1 MMSALFSSLFLAA
14 ISLLGVTGERLTA
27 RAHFDA
33 NNVRLGDPMI
43 LMIDF
48 VGNAEFEKLHPPP
61 LSRAVDRTVWKV
73 DDASAK
79 TDTYRTARRLIYRV
93 RPLKEGVL
101 TFPSLSFSYALA
113 SAGTNVVVATSPVP
127 VHVKPGTQAALV
139 GLDADLESLPMPDGI
154 HVALATDPGDETRFR
169 WEKACRAPT
178 AVAFAAF
185 DFPEARL
192 NEAACHILEGNWAKA
207 MRLYAR
213 LEWRLGQTPEIERG
227 IVAALAR
234 KEGSAAVELP
244 VWRTA
249 FRPVLRFAWQGR
261 VLVLALALTALT
273 LVFWLCGRLI
283 RLFVCLG
290 AILVF
295 SSAEAQQSLDPFA
308 EMEQMMERMR
318 QNMQTTM
325 GGFSFN
331 GARQPRVKI
340 TARLETNKSEIRVGD
355 AFEFIVSLESPKSTT
370 LEQIRLTPSERFGM
384 TVTGQVENL
393 ADGKTENPSNVVR
406 RLAIPVRYDVPFK
419 GAVSFRIDGM
429 ASGRQELGGA
439 QSRRSFSFSQSFA
452 AATPPVRLDVKPL
465 PTDGQPADFLGAV
478 GTDFTLRQTI
488 DRTRVE
494 TNDVVIVTCVLDYRG
509 YVPIEAVPN
518 ALELDEKRAV
528 WQSYFIADG
537 APHVP
542 PVEFVYY
549 DAAKKSYERV
559 TAKGPKLSYVTR
571 AREDVAETVAV
582 DALATRAGELLK
594 LRFAPSASAPL
605 VGTVPKPLTPPTPCE
620 TCGAWSRIITPTHAG
635 WVRTEELK

>member
-1 MMSALFSSLFLAA
+1 MMSAFFSSLFLAA
-14 ISLLGVTGERLTA
+14 ISLAGVTGERLTA

-43 LMIDF
+43 LMVDF
-48 VGNAEFEKLHPPP
+48 VGTADFATLHPPA
-61 LSRAVDRTVWKV
+61 LSRAVDRKIWKV

-79 TDTYRTARRLIYRV
+79 TDTHRTARRLTYRV

-101 TFPSLSFSYALA
+101 EFPALSFAYADA
-113 SAGTNVVVATSPVP
+113 SDGTEVVVSTKPVP
-127 VHVKPGTQAALV
+127 VHVKPGAQAALA
-139 GLDADLESLPMPDGI
+139 GLDADLDGLPMPDGI
-154 HVALATDPGDETRFR
+154 RVALASDPGDETRFR
-169 WEKACRAPT
+169 WEKACRKPT
-178 AVAFAAF
+178 AAAFAAF

-192 NEAACHILEGNWAKA
+192 NEAACHVLEGNWAKA
-207 MRLYAR
+207 IRVYSL
-213 LEWRLGQTPEIERG
+213 LEWRIGQTPEIEHG
-227 IVAALAR
+227 LVAALAR
-234 KEGSAAVELP
+234 RHGSAAAELP

-249 FRPVLRFAWQGR
+249 FRPVLRFAWLGR
-261 VLVLALALTALT
+261 VLSLLGGFAALAL
-273 LVFWLCGRLI
+273 VFWACGRLI
-283 RLFVCLG
+283 RMFACFG
-290 AILVF
+290 AILLV
-295 SSAEAQQSLDPFA
+295 SSAGAQPTADPFA
-308 EMEQMMERMR
+308 EMDRMMQRAFG
-318 QNMQTTM
+318 NMNAMM
-325 GGFSFN
+325 GGFSLN
-331 GARQPRVKI
+331 GVEQEPPKI
-340 TARLETNKSEIRVGD
+340 TARAELSRSDVRVGD

-370 LEQIRLTPSERFGM
+370 LEQVQLRPSDMFGM
-384 TVTGQVENL
+384 TVLGNLENL
-393 ADGKTENPSNVVR
+393 TDGVSSNPSNVVR
-406 RLAIPVRYDVPFK
+406 RISVPVRYDVPYR
-419 GAVSFRIDGM
+419 GAVSFRVEGM
-429 ASGRQELGGA
+429 ASGRRDVGDGRR
-439 QSRRSFSFSQSFA
+439 RRSFSFSQSFGA
-452 AATPPVRLDVKPL
+452 ETPPVRLDVKPL
-465 PTDGQPADFLGAV
+465 PTDGQPADFTGAV
-478 GTDFTLRQTI
+478 GTAFRLHQSA

-571 AREDVAETVAV
+571 ARTDVAETVAV

-605 VGTVPKPLTPPTPCE
+605 VGTVPKPPPPPAPRE